1 MSDTEKTTSNS
12 PWVLAIRPKTLP
24 ASICPVIVGTA
35 LAIAD
40 KEFKFLPALA
50 ALAGALLLQIG
61 VNLANDYFD
70 YIKGIDTSERLGP
83 IRVTYSGLIPAPH
96 MRWAMV
102 ITFGFVALIGIYLVV
117 IGGWPILVVG
127 TASILAAL
135 AYSGGPFPLASHGL
149 GDLFV
154 FIFFGLVAVC
164 GTYYV
169 QSLRLTPLVL
179 FAMVPVGLLITAIL
193 VVNNLRDIV
202 TDRKAGKKT
211 LAVRIGERGA
221 RIEYVLLL
229 AGAHVVPILLFLAG
243 KVSIF
248 ALLPL
253 IGLPMAIS
261 LSRTVCR
268 KEGRVL
274 NQSLAGTARLSLLF
288 SLLFSVGLIFS

>member
-1 MSDTEKTTSNS
+1 MSDSQQITSQS

-24 ASICPVIVGTA
+24 ASVCPVIVGTA
-35 LAIAD
+35 LAVAD

-50 ALAGALLLQIG
+50 ALVCSLLLQIG

-70 YIKGIDTSERLGP
+70 YIKGIDTSDRLGP

-96 MRWAMV
+96 VKWSMG
-102 ITFGFVALIGIYLVV
+102 ITFGLVVMIGFYLVTV
-117 IGGWPILVVG
+117 GGWPILTVG

-169 QSLRLTPLVL
+169 QSLQLTPLAL
-179 FAMVPVGLLITAIL
+179 YAAVPVGLLITAIL
-193 VVNNLRDIV
+193 VVNNLRDIL
-202 TDRKAGKKT
+202 TDRKAGKNT

-221 RIEYVLLL
+221 KIEFVLLL
-229 AGAHVVPILLFLAG
+229 AGAYAAPVILFIMG
-243 KVSIF
+243 KGSIF

-253 IGLPMAIS
+253 VSLPMAIS

-274 NQSLAGTARLSLLF
+274 NQSLASTARLTLVF